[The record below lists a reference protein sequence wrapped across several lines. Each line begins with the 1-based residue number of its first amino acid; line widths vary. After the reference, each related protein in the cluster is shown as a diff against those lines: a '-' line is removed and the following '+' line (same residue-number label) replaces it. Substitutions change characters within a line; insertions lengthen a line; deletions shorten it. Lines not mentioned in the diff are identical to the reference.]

1 MSWSSAA
8 LPATFSAA
16 SSESVN
22 EARANARVAA
32 SAAEARSERS
42 ISRSIGE
49 YGDGVCGWKS
59 GSGRSAG
66 GVDGDALRAASGV
79 DCCRGT
85 EGLMTCS
92 GNNRPQ
98 VQFEQ
103 NSFAGEFRRQ
113 HRSPCFRHRATNRWE
128 ISCLCKFSM
137 ELPCWQQRFTPS
149 AEEYSVASMRLAP
162 SGGGAKLPACQER
175 ADFSTLARERKAA
188 EGAGAR
194 NAPNAQAKG
203 LTRRP
208 SNTGVPH
215 WRETMRPPVRRRR
228 DRPPKGQ
235 AAPAHRRCNL
245 SGKADSEG
253 IHPPYKQGRN
263 CLPSKDLLHVR

>member
-1 MSWSSAA
+1 MSWSST
-8 LPATFSAA
+8 PSSAA
-16 SSESVN
+16 SCESVN
-22 EARANARVAA
+22 EARVNARVAA

-49 YGDGVCGWKS
+49 YGDGACGWKS

-66 GVDGDALRAASGV
+66 GVDGDALRAASGA

-85 EGLMTCS
+85 EWLMTCS

-128 ISCLCKFSM
+128 ISSLGKFCM
-137 ELPCWQQRFTPS
+137 ELPRWQQRFTPS
-149 AEEYSVASMRLAP
+149 AEEYSVARTRFAAP
-162 SGGGAKLPACQER
+162 GGGAKLPACQER
-175 ADFSTLARERKAA
+175 ADFAAHARRTAA

-215 WRETMRPPVRRRR
+215 WRETMRSPGKRRRR

-253 IHPPYKQGRN
+253 IFPPWNGAE
-263 CLPSKDLLHVR
+263 LPALEGS